1 MSRLSRG
8 QIVALVT
15 IALIFAIAALI
26 FDKITTYKEEETKY
40 LIYDKQKQDILL
52 NGSYLEYVNLDEE
65 YIEKGLNTKKE
76 YITTYFLNGNE
87 VAQIDTS
94 NLDTYQVRYYLSN
107 NEIITRVV
115 IIVDTKSPSIS
126 VPDKQTITSAEVE
139 NFDLEKDVIATD
151 NSGEVKLKINN
162 TLSKTPGSYIITYE
176 AIDNSNNKTIKKR
189 LIKVVSE

>member
-15 IALIFAIAALI
+15 IALIFAITALI

-65 YIEKGLNTKKE
+65 YIEKGLKTKKE
-76 YITTYFLNGNE
+76 YITTYFLNSNE

-94 NLDTYQVRYYLSN
+94 NLDTYQVRYYLPN
-107 NEIITRVV
+107 NEIITKVV

-139 NFDLEKDVIATD
+139 TFDLEKDVIVTD

-162 TLSKTPGSYIITYE
+162 TLSKTPGI
-176 AIDNSNNKTIKKR
+176 
-189 LIKVVSE
+189 L